1 MEVAPSEWIPIL
13 KKSYQRLRQMGVG
26 DLVVYGSQS
35 LSLFLQTPLSSKNV
49 DLAGSATLEHV
60 VDLAKHL
67 SPEERFE
74 VRRVGRG
81 YVYVVYAKTSAQRPI
96 AVEIFTHT
104 PLGAPSEIPDCVE
117 EVERWGSSFWTI
129 TPQAYIACKLASPH
143 PLTRRDAWLISSA
156 LELCEASDVVDV
168 LRRRGL
174 VGAARSCLE
183 RATAQGIPIPQELS
197 TALDVAPS

>member
-104 PLGAPSEIPDCVE
+104 PWERRLRYLTVWKRLRGGARLS
-117 EVERWGSSFWTI
+117 GQSLLKHTS
-129 TPQAYIACKLASPH
+129 LASSLPH
-143 PLTRRDAWLISSA
+143 IL
-156 LELCEASDVVDV
+156 
-168 LRRRGL
+168 
-174 VGAARSCLE
+174 
-183 RATAQGIPIPQELS
+183 
-197 TALDVAPS
+197 